1 MNETINQRKHGKK
14 RIMVQLWR
22 KLDDSITRNF
32 RALHLK
38 RDAYLNDLLSLEIER
53 LDQEVTF
60 RNSDDVRKRIR
71 DRPLPDRIKRNLDLD
86 IELIDRMETVLAEK
100 NISRDSFIN
109 RVLFFLLAKDA
120 HLDYLGIEYE
130 KESPATAKPL
140 QDAKGFL
147 LNPFFHIRSKNDESF
162 YTLACFPDSPFGKNG
177 PILFALNT
185 AISDADWI
193 LMTTDLDDLLGDL
206 GLSVALENTNATN

>member
-1 MNETINQRKHGKK
+1 MNETIHQRKQGKK
-14 RIMVQLWR
+14 RIMVQLWG
-22 KLDDSITRNF
+22 KLDESITKNF

-53 LDQEVTF
+53 LDKEVTF

-86 IELIDRMETVLAEK
+86 IELIDRMEKVLADR

-109 RVLFFLLAKDA
+109 RVLFFLLAKDS
-120 HLDYLGIEYE
+120 HLDYLGIEYD

-147 LNPFFHIRSKNDESF
+147 LDPFFHIRSKNDDAF
-162 YTLACFPDSPFGKNG
+162 YTLACFPDAPFGKNG

-185 AISDADWI
+185 AISEEDWI

-206 GLSVALENTNATN
+206 GLPAVSETTNATN

>member
-1 MNETINQRKHGKK
+1 MNEAIHQRKQGKK

-22 KLDDSITRNF
+22 KLDESITRNF

-38 RDAYLNDLLSLEIER
+38 RDAYLNDLLALEIER

-60 RNSDDVRKRIR
+60 RNSNEVRKRIK

-86 IELIDRMETVLAEK
+86 IELINRMEEVLERTK
-100 NISRDSFIN
+100 VSRDSFIN

-120 HLDYLGIEYE
+120 HLDFLGIEYDQD
-130 KESPATAKPL
+130 SPATAKPL

-147 LNPFFHIRSKNDESF
+147 LNPFFHIRSKNNEAF
-162 YTLACFPDSPFGKNG
+162 YTLACFPDAPFGKNG
-177 PILFALNT
+177 PNLFALNT
-185 AISDADWI
+185 AIGDEEWR
-193 LMTTDLDDLLGDL
+193 LMTMDMDDLLGDL
-206 GLSVALENTNATN
+206 GLPEAPGATDGTN